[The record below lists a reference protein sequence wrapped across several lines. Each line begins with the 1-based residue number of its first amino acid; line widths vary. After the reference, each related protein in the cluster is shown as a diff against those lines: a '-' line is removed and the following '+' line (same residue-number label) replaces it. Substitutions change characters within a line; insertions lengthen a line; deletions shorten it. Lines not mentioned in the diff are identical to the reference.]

1 MIMKK
6 KFFKNKEL
14 NKNLKREKKK
24 GGKRK
29 KYIKIIKKYNFYN
42 DIYNMIN

>member
-6 KFFKNKEL
+6 KFLKNKEL
-14 NKNLKREKKK
+14 NKNLKREKKRRK
-24 GGKRK
+24 KK